1 MMKKFLFLSSFF
13 LSNLLNGQ
21 APSYEKMLS
30 SLLKKSVV
38 PIDVKEAKTK
48 KSAYFI
54 DTRVKR
60 EFDVSHIKNAQ
71 WVGYNEFN
79 LEKVRNIPKDSEV
92 IVYCSVGYRSEKIG
106 EKLEKAGYK
115 NVKNLWGGIFEW
127 VNDGN
132 LVVDN
137 TEKTTQKVHAYS
149 QKWGTWLLKGEKI
162 YE

>member
-1 MMKKFLFLSSFF
+1 MKKLLFLSSFF
-13 LSNLLNGQ
+13 ISNLLTGQ
-21 APSYEKMLS
+21 TPSYEQMLNS
-30 SLLKKSVV
+30 ILKKTVE
-38 PIDVKEAKTK
+38 PIDVKDAKTK
-48 KSAYFI
+48 KGAYFI

-71 WVGYNEFN
+71 WVGYNEFD
-79 LEKVRNIPKDSEV
+79 LEKVKNIPKDAEV

-132 LVVDN
+132 TVVDN
-137 TEKTTQKVHAYS
+137 QEIKTPNVHAYS
-149 QKWGTWLLKGEKI
+149 KKWGVWLLKGEKI

>member
-1 MMKKFLFLSSFF
+1 MKKILFLSSF
-13 LSNLLNGQ
+13 LISNWLFGQ
-21 APSYEKMLS
+21 ADSYEQMLN
-30 SLLKKSVV
+30 SLLKKSVE
-38 PIDVKEAKTK
+38 PINVKDAKTK
-48 KSAYFI
+48 TNAYFI

-71 WVGYNEFN
+71 WVGYNEFY
-79 LEKVRNIPKDSEV
+79 LEKIKNIPKDAEV

-115 NVKNLWGGIFEW
+115 NVKNLWGGIFQW

-132 LVVDN
+132 TVVDN
-137 TEKTTQKVHAYS
+137 QEIKTPNVHAFS
-149 QKWGTWLLKGEKI
+149 KKWGVWLLKGEKV